1 MHNVLMG
8 THPDPP
14 VEPSKPP
21 ATPAV
26 PAPEPSGHVVEDE
39 ASRLTRAGALW
50 TALTL
55 GFLVLILL
63 LIFIVQN
70 TEVTKFRFFSL
81 HWELPLGV
89 ATLFAAI
96 AGGLVTVAVGMVRI
110 IQLRRVAKKS
120 LKSH

>member
-1 MHNVLMG
+1 MG

-26 PAPEPSGHVVEDE
+26 PAPEPSGHLVEDE

-63 LIFIVQN
+63 LVFVVQN
-70 TEVTKFRFFSL
+70 PDQVPFQFL
-81 HWELPLGV
+81 GWHWNLSLGV

-120 LKSH
+120 LKGH